1 MVHSEILHS
10 KVHKKNIQQ
19 INSCFL
25 EFVSKKENINIFI
38 YITNSLSDAPRE
50 SIKLCI
56 QIIMQ
61 KTCNPRANSTNLE
74 SLKSF
79 SLLSRVTEISAEHFK
94 NQ

>member
-56 QIIMQ
+56 
-61 KTCNPRANSTNLE
+61 
-74 SLKSF
+74 
-79 SLLSRVTEISAEHFK
+79 
-94 NQ
+94 

>member
-19 INSCFL
+19 INSSFL
-25 EFVSKKENINIFI
+25 KFVSKKENINIFI

-56 QIIMQ
+56 
-61 KTCNPRANSTNLE
+61 
-74 SLKSF
+74 
-79 SLLSRVTEISAEHFK
+79 
-94 NQ
+94 